1 MYILKSITASDLE
14 RYVFTTGKR
23 VNVSDRVEYQLPE
36 FIREDDRQFVNLLLE
51 YYRSQEKTGRP
62 YDVLNNIINYLD
74 LDNYGS
80 EGLSG

>member
-1 MYILKSITASDLE
+1 MSSQLA
-14 RYVFTTGKR
+14 KR

-80 EGLSG
+80 EGLSAETLCFVILV